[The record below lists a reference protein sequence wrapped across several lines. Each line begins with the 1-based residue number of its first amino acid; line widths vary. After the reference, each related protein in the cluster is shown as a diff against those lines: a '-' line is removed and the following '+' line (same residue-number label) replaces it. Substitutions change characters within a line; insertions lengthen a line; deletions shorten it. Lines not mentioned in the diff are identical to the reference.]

1 MKTLLLVFQF
11 VLVCFINKCEQ
22 VKNFADK
29 QPNIIYILSD
39 DLGYSDVG
47 FTNGFIE
54 TPNLNRLARE
64 GKQHCCLATGF
75 TYPSFELPGSAP
87 LFLNS
92 IVA

>member
-1 MKTLLLVFQF
+1 MKTLLLAFQF
-11 VLVCFINKCEQ
+11 VVVFFIKSCEQ
-22 VKNFADK
+22 VQNFADK

-54 TPNLNRLARE
+54 TPNLNRLVSE
-64 GKQHCCLATGF
+64 GKQQVLLTLLCK
-75 TYPSFELPGSAP
+75 LPGSAS
-87 LFLNS
+87 LYLNS